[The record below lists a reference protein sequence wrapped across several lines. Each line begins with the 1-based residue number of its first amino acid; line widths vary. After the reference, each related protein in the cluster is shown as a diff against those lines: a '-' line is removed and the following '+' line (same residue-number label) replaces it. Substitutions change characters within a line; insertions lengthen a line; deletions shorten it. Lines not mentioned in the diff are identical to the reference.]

1 MLRAPPSARA
11 SRVSRGREA
20 VLKGEELRLGW
31 LVGGVAGKRSRARRA
46 AAARSTQHAAVCL
59 PAADALPVPTRFCSP
74 LPPNPPGGIKRWG
87 FARGNMTHGSK
98 SKREHGSTGPGST
111 PGRVFP
117 GLKAAGQMGN
127 KRSKLRKVEVS

>member
-1 MLRAPPSARA
+1 MPGPVTSAALAGCAA
-11 SRVSRGREA
+11 SRFHACTPPRP
-20 VLKGEELRLGW
+20 
-31 LVGGVAGKRSRARRA
+31 VACA
-46 AAARSTQHAAVCL
+46 
-59 PAADALPVPTRFCSP
+59 
-74 LPPNPPGGIKRWG
+74 GGIKRWG

-127 KRSKLRKVEVS
+127 VRTKLRKVEVRARGETGRAVFALVEGSCTLAQQPACPCWPPLAA

>member
-1 MLRAPPSARA
+1 MAPTP
-11 SRVSRGREA
+11 
-20 VLKGEELRLGW
+20 
-31 LVGGVAGKRSRARRA
+31 VA
-46 AAARSTQHAAVCL
+46 
-59 PAADALPVPTRFCSP
+59 
-74 LPPNPPGGIKRWG
+74 GGIKRWG

-127 KRSKLRKVEVS
+127 VRRKLRAEVLAVDAANGAVVVKGTVPGKPGNVVELAPAKIVGVNV